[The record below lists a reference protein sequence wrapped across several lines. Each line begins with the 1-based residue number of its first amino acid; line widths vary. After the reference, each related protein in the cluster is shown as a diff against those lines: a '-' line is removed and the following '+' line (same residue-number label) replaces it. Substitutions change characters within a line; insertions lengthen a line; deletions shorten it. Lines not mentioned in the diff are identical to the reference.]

1 MNKDDELI
9 FKIAISNFKKKNY
22 KIASENFE
30 TLLIRYPENINL
42 LRNLSIS
49 YFNDK
54 KFNNAE
60 VTLKKILNLNNKDK
74 DIIEFLIACLKK
86 QDKSKEVID
95 VINIYSDKIN
105 PKYNL
110 MSLYERAQIVE
121 NVDEIDFVRKK
132 TLENINNS
140 LSEENKNLKIDE
152 NILDPPIFPYSYDN
166 KNNLDLAK
174 KIHKLFVYHYPEL
187 REKFNLKK
195 NPKQDKI
202 TIGFISEFFS
212 VHTIAK
218 LFKGI
223 IFNLNE
229 ECFDIK
235 VFYLGHKKTIDQEFL
250 DKEITKKNLTTVALP
265 KNFKGKTDTILK
277 ENLDII
283 FYPDIGMSAEM
294 YYLSFLRLAPRQIT
308 SWGHPET
315 TGNLNMDYFLSSKV
329 LETTNYNPQDNYSE
343 KLILS
348 DYLPMY
354 FYKPKVSR
362 IFDEEIS
369 KSNIYSCPQALFKIH
384 PDFDDVILKILEK
397 DLKGQIYLIH
407 DSEKILSKKIYL
419 RLKKKNSTHL
429 DRLKFLDRMTVENFI
444 HHCGKSSVLL
454 DPLYFGAGNSFH
466 ESMFYGTQTVSMP
479 TDFLKSRIVSGAYK
493 QMQIDDPPIVSNI
506 NDYVDTAVALANMG
520 PKSMLERKKFYERC
534 ADKNLFEN
542 DKAIESIEKILID
555 IIKQF

>member
-195 NPKQDKI
+195 
-202 TIGFISEFFS
+202 
-212 VHTIAK
+212 
-218 LFKGI
+218 
-223 IFNLNE
+223 
-229 ECFDIK
+229 
-235 VFYLGHKKTIDQEFL
+235 
-250 DKEITKKNLTTVALP
+250 
-265 KNFKGKTDTILK
+265 
-277 ENLDII
+277 
-283 FYPDIGMSAEM
+283 
-294 YYLSFLRLAPRQIT
+294 
-308 SWGHPET
+308 
-315 TGNLNMDYFLSSKV
+315 
-329 LETTNYNPQDNYSE
+329 
-343 KLILS
+343 
-348 DYLPMY
+348 
-354 FYKPKVSR
+354 
-362 IFDEEIS
+362 
-369 KSNIYSCPQALFKIH
+369 KS
-384 PDFDDVILKILEK
+384 
-397 DLKGQIYLIH
+397 
-407 DSEKILSKKIYL
+407 
-419 RLKKKNSTHL
+419 
-429 DRLKFLDRMTVENFI
+429 
-444 HHCGKSSVLL
+444 
-454 DPLYFGAGNSFH
+454 
-466 ESMFYGTQTVSMP
+466 
-479 TDFLKSRIVSGAYK
+479 
-493 QMQIDDPPIVSNI
+493 
-506 NDYVDTAVALANMG
+506 
-520 PKSMLERKKFYERC
+520 
-534 ADKNLFEN
+534 
-542 DKAIESIEKILID
+542 
-555 IIKQF
+555 